1 MSRKTKSEQAF
12 EDYCTAVG
20 IAWTRI
26 DESDK
31 KRPDYS
37 LEIDGR
43 TVIAEVKE
51 VDRNPEEQESDRQLE
66 ATGVGKALG
75 NTPGQRVRKK
85 ITAASKQIKALTE
98 GHHPGILVLTV
109 GGLTSADWFRA
120 LHHLEPQ
127 AIMTAMYGL
136 QVIEFAVPRDPS
148 ISPYSVGSKL
158 GPKKKMTD
166 DANTSISAVAVLE
179 PTPGGVPRLV
189 IYRNLYAAI
198 PIEPVVITRL
208 RAVQRDIDLER
219 MEWITVESGRRE
231 RGERSKD
238 TRPYT

>member
-1 MSRKTKSEQAF
+1 MSRKTKSERAF

-26 DESDK
+26 DESDTK
-31 KRPDYS
+31 TPDYS

-66 ATGVGKALG
+66 ATGFGKSLG
-75 NTPGQRVRKK
+75 NIPGQRVRKK

-98 GHHPGILVLTV
+98 GRHSGILVLTV
-109 GGLTSADWFRA
+109 GTLADWFWA
-120 LHHLEPQ
+120 FHHLERQ

-136 QVIEFAVPRDPS
+136 QVIQFAVPRDPS
-148 ISPYSVGSKL
+148 ISPYSVGSRL

-189 IYRNLYAAI
+189 IYRNHYAAI

-219 MEWITVESGRRE
+219 MEWITVESGRS
-231 RGERSKD
+231 G
-238 TRPYT
+238 PG

>member
-20 IAWTRI
+20 IVWTRI
-26 DESDK
+26 DESDT

-66 ATGVGKALG
+66 ATGFWKSLS
-75 NTPGQRVRKK
+75 NTTGQRVRKK
-85 ITAASKQIKALTE
+85 ISAASKQIKALTK
-98 GHHPGILVLTV
+98 GRLPGILVLTV
-109 GGLTSADWFRA
+109 RGLTLADWFWA
-120 LHHLEPQ
+120 FHHVDRQ
-127 AIMTAMYGL
+127 AIMAAMYGL
-136 QVIEFAVPRDPS
+136 QVIQFAVPRDPS
-148 ISPYSVGSKL
+148 ISPYSVGSRL
-158 GPKKKMTD
+158 GPNKKMTD
-166 DANTSISAVAVLE
+166 DMNTTISAVAVLE
-179 PTPGGVPRLV
+179 PTRGGVPRLV

-231 RGERSKD
+231 H
-238 TRPYT
+238 